1 MDTNQTHSL
10 TIIADTLEDMSQV
23 SVEMLDEIIAVG
35 LPQELLRSVIQISMD
50 IRNGLDLIDNIRGK
64 E

>member
-23 SVEMLDEIIAVG
+23 SVEMIDEIIALG